1 MNPFP
6 GNYFY
11 LFFFYIY
18 IYISFE
24 LIELFDII
32 KLKTFSLCFGTD
44 SSEETIIVT
53 FTQTS
58 FIDKQKGKIFMYHD
72 S

>member
-11 LFFFYIY
+11 LFFFF

-32 KLKTFSLCFGTD
+32 KLKIFSLCFGTD

-53 FTQTS
+53 FT
-58 FIDKQKGKIFMYHD
+58 
-72 S
+72 